1 MSRIEVAVLVGTS
14 VPESLRSKG
23 LLACWI
29 LLVDGAMWAGPF
41 ASRDEAEALKGTW
54 ELELAAG
61 GGDLRLRSFPCLV
74 GKPAERGLSVACG
87 DA

>member
-29 LLVDGAMWAGPF
+29 LMVDAGPF
-41 ASRDEAEALKGTW
+41 TSRDEAEALKGTW
-54 ELELAAG
+54 ELSWPLEAAI
-61 GGDLRLRSFPCLV
+61 S
-74 GKPAERGLSVACG
+74 A
-87 DA
+87 

>member
-29 LLVDGAMWAGPF
+29 LMVDGAMWAGPF
-41 ASRDEAEALKGTW
+41 TSRVEAEALKGTW
-54 ELELAAG
+54 ELSWPLEAAI
-61 GGDLRLRSFPCLV
+61 S
-74 GKPAERGLSVACG
+74 A
-87 DA
+87 